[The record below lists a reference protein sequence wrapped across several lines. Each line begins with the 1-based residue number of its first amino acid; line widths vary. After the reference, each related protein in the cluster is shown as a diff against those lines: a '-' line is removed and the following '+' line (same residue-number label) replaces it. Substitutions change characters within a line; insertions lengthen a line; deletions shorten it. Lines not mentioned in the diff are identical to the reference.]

1 MSTAE
6 ARTPPTPLR
15 RRLGWAIVV
24 VLLVG
29 AGLAAASLS
38 GLGQWS
44 QRNGLDPD
52 SAGPHGARALAHTLA
67 DHGVPVTVARSWSD
81 ATAAAGRT
89 LAVGDTAALSDDQ
102 VATLAGTGRD
112 VVFMSPSSRDVRVLF
127 SAASAGYGPG
137 APLEPGCGLGA
148 AERAGAVAAGTL
160 FDAGTAT
167 WRCYP
172 EAGGFGL
179 LARDRDAGMVVA
191 VDGTALFSNET
202 IAKDG
207 NAALALALLGRTGGV
222 TWYMPAISDAAGKP
236 ATLGSLTPGWVTPA
250 ILLLVAAA
258 GVAAVWR
265 GRRFGPLVAERLPV
279 TVRGGETTR
288 GRARLYADARDT
300 AHAGGL
306 LRDAARHR
314 LTRALGLP
322 GDTAPE
328 AIADAAAARIRSR
341 GAAASGGLADP
352 RETLGGAPPRSD
364 AELVRLAEALA
375 RLESALA
382 PGMSHSTPGDVPLS
396 TARRG
401 HTRSKVGHAEAG
413 TGTETETEKGM
424 R

>member
-1 MSTAE
+1 MSTTE
-6 ARTPPTPLR
+6 TRTPSTRLR

-38 GLGQWS
+38 DLGQWS
-44 QRNGLDPD
+44 QRDGLDPD
-52 SAGPHGARALAHTLA
+52 SAGPHGARALARTLA
-67 DHGVPVTVARSWSD
+67 GHGVPVTVARSWSD
-81 ATAAAGRT
+81 ATAPGRT

-102 VATLAGTGRD
+102 VAALADAGRD
-112 VVFMSPSSRDVRVLF
+112 VVLLSPSSRDVRVLF
-127 SAASAGYGPG
+127 SAASAGYASG
-137 APLEPGCGLGA
+137 ALLEPGCGLAA
-148 AERAGAVAAGTL
+148 AERAGAVASGTL
-160 FDAGTAT
+160 FEPGTAT
-167 WRCYP
+167 ARCYP

-179 LARDRDAGMVVA
+179 LARERDAGMVVA
-191 VDGTALFSNET
+191 IDGTALFSNEAIT
-202 IAKDG
+202 KDG

-222 TWYMPAISDAAGKP
+222 TWYMPTIADAAGRP

-300 AHAGGL
+300 AHAGAL

-328 AIADAAAARIRSR
+328 AVADAAADRIRSR
-341 GAAASGGLADP
+341 GAAASAGLADP

-375 RLESALA
+375 RLESAL
-382 PGMSHSTPGDVPLS
+382 
-396 TARRG
+396 TA
-401 HTRSKVGHAEAG
+401 S
-413 TGTETETEKGM
+413 TETTTEKGM